1 MSVAAAVRLAVRNT
15 LREKLVVREI
25 LSNNSFGCE
34 LTDTGRPTVPYAGLV
49 FIAIHGSRQTGIR
62 IDDCF
67 AEKHGISVTVS
78 MKTARTPRWRVGDVV
93 LDNLTDGM
101 DYICDKVKVL
111 VQTFDLLSRIDT
123 LLASA
128 GMPVQSQ
135 SLMRFT
141 ASPDPEP
148 KGPEW
153 WGGESSKDVKN
164 VTPVGFA
171 KTMTFEGIETY
182 RPLGET

>member
-1 MSVAAAVRLAVRNT
+1 MSVAAAVRLAVRDL
-15 LREKLVVREI
+15 LREKLVVKEI
-25 LSNNSFGCE
+25 VADKAFGCE
-34 LTDTGRPTVPYAGLV
+34 LTDDGRPSVPYAGLV

-67 AEKHGISVTVS
+67 GERHGISVTVS
-78 MKTARTPRWRVGDVV
+78 MKTARVPRWRVGDVV

-101 DYICDKVKVL
+101 DYICDKVKIL
-111 VQTFDLLSRIDT
+111 VQTFDLLPRIDA

-128 GMPVQSQ
+128 GMPAQTQ
-135 SLMRFT
+135 ALMRFM

-153 WGGESSKDVKN
+153 WGGETSKDVRN
-164 VTPVGFA
+164 PAPVGFA
-171 KTMTFEGIETY
+171 KTMSFEGIETY